1 MRSAHS
7 FGKPGKFCTG
17 PPGSQNGSD
26 VASVSSGTNVPGETS
41 QDVLKSLIE
50 VVNNLT
56 TEVKVLKDEGKQLR
70 ALVQPASSA
79 SEAPPPRLQ
88 CRASAPSTRVT
99 LPELRA
105 MEDLRERVEQR
116 VDLLGLVDSESED
129 SDTASSPGRRTATA
143 QAASA
148 PSARA
153 STSGK
158 LKSGKEAK
166 LTSTV
171 LFPQMWPHSF
181 LCLTRAQ
188 REVKYEDLTLPE
200 FVAGYTQILQS
211 QDISPHESAARLPHL
226 VSLMYF
232 AQQFTW
238 PAVLNFHGAV
248 LLEIER
254 GLLKWG
260 DSFFHLESRTLYGNP
275 IASRMIQRMLNDW
288 HE

>member
-1 MRSAHS
+1 M
-7 FGKPGKFCTG
+7 KTKLYCTTV
-17 PPGSQNGSD
+17 PLFLCSTVPLFHCS
-26 VASVSSGTNVPGETS
+26 SVPLTVPLFLCSSVP
-41 QDVLKSLIE
+41 LF
-50 VVNNLT
+50 
-56 TEVKVLKDEGKQLR
+56 
-70 ALVQPASSA
+70 
-79 SEAPPPRLQ
+79 
-88 CRASAPSTRVT
+88 
-99 LPELRA
+99 
-105 MEDLRERVEQR
+105 
-116 VDLLGLVDSESED
+116 
-129 SDTASSPGRRTATA
+129 
-143 QAASA
+143 
-148 PSARA
+148 
-153 STSGK
+153 TSGK

-226 VSLMYF
+226 FSLMYF

-275 IASRMIQRMLNDW
+275 IASATGKSTGTAGMSSAPILFCCNFQKKKCQHPQDHYGFVRGKKRWLKHICADCWITNRHQEQHREGSADCSLAVSKEVVANSSPKN
-288 HE
+288 